1 METIRKNLSRT
12 QKLVNDKGTDI
23 ERSIMDT
30 LRSINADMEKQAENL
45 KLITEKVFGNEDDIQ
60 TNAKW
65 LKVIKEEVVKD
76 D

>member
-30 LRSINADMEKQAENL
+30 LRSINADMEKQAGDL
-45 KLITEKVFGNEDDIQ
+45 KLITEKVFGNEDNIQ

>member
-1 METIRKNLSRT
+1 METTRKNLSRT